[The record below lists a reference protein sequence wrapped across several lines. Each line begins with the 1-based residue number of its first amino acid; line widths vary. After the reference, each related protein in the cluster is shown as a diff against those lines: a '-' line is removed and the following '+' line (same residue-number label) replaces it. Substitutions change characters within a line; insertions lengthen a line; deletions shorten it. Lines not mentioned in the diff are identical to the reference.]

1 MMKIA
6 FAVAIAAAVLTPAP
20 LLVGTIPAEAQTLR
34 MAQGVDVQIG
44 RDRDRPRRNDF
55 RCHCWHRIRRR
66 HCRPTAKL
74 PHGDHDSRTGRW
86 ALNHAQRAPLRLNDT
101 GRTEMASASGPFR
114 RPLPSALTSTI
125 FSSLTR
131 PVVFSWF
138 CFILWSVCRRAFL
151 RLSDFVA
158 RESHSHFGL
167 FTAVA
172 SVRAMGQTD
181 LPARCSAEVGLC
193 LWNEAVERNVKPD
206 EIITNELGI
215 FVVDVVNSIQM
226 GRAARA
232 TRLETSSPSPG
243 SSKVARSTAWD
254 DLGEWGRQRY
264 DARARRRTLSP

>member
-1 MMKIA
+1 MGAQSRAKS
-6 FAVAIAAAVLTPAP
+6 AVAIK
-20 LLVGTIPAEAQTLR
+20 R
-34 MAQGVDVQIG
+34 
-44 RDRDRPRRNDF
+44 
-55 RCHCWHRIRRR
+55 HRTNGNGLSFGAISS
-66 HCRPTAKL
+66 PTAKRF
-74 PHGDHDSRTGRW
+74 DINYFFFADSSCRFFCV
-86 ALNHAQRAPLRLNDT
+86 
-101 GRTEMASASGPFR
+101 SC
-114 RPLPSALTSTI
+114 
-125 FSSLTR
+125 
-131 PVVFSWF
+131 

-232 TRLETSSPSPG
+232 TRLGRVHRRLDQARWPDQLPG
-243 SSKVARSTAWD
+243 TTWENGADNVTMHALADERCHLEAAYLAKK
-254 DLGEWGRQRY
+254 
-264 DARARRRTLSP
+264 PI